1 MRKFLQNI
9 MTNLY
14 GSIQGTFRFYLNYG
28 SKGIR
33 QNINYLLL
41 LPKLPSGQ
49 FDIIRAGIVMID
61 IQSLLEKVV
70 IKFSQCIRYV
80 L

>member
-1 MRKFLQNI
+1 

-33 QNINYLLL
+33 QNINYFLL

-61 IQSLLEKVV
+61 IQSLLEKSIHKVFLNV
-70 IKFSQCIRYV
+70 YV

>member
-1 MRKFLQNI
+1 

-14 GSIQGTFRFYLNYG
+14 CSIQGTSRFYLNYG

-33 QNINYLLL
+33 QNINYFLL
-41 LPKLPSGQ
+41 LPELPSGQ

-61 IQSLLEKVV
+61 IQSLLEKSIHKVFLNV
-70 IKFSQCIRYV
+70 YV

>member
-1 MRKFLQNI
+1 MK
-9 MTNLY
+9 NLY

-33 QNINYLLL
+33 QNINYFLL
-41 LPKLPSGQ
+41 LPELPSGQ
-49 FDIIRAGIVMID
+49 FDIIRAGNVMID
-61 IQSLLEKVV
+61 IQSLLGKVF
-70 IKFSQCIRYV
+70 IKFFSMYT